1 MQIRSVRMISILAI
15 VFSFSIVIDTAVHQI
30 WHSLTLGSVFADEGK
45 DEIEKLDVERDRK
58 LSKLEEDYQRELKK
72 ANEEYKRD
80 ASNRGY
86 KARAKEKYRRK
97 QSELRKKFEK
107 KQKDIQIWYD
117 EKLVKLEKKESRSD

>member
-1 MQIRSVRMISILAI
+1 MQNRSVRMISILAI
-15 VFSFSIVIDTAVHQI
+15 VFSFNIVMDTAVHQI
-30 WHSLTLGSVFADEGK
+30 WHSLALGSAFADEGK

-117 EKLVKLEKKESRSD
+117 EKLVKLEKEESKSD